1 MADGPRSS
9 RQTWWVAVKQPDGT
23 EAEPEVAQVWFK
35 DADQV
40 EEVLRLGDERG
51 LWPDQVRLIERVLP
65 AGRAAAAVEKLEGE
79 RDLARASAQK
89 LHQRCRQAEAHIA
102 YLEREAE
109 LDRQTIAILR
119 GQGKRA

>member
-1 MADGPRSS
+1 MTMSS

-35 DADQV
+35 DAHQV

-65 AGRAAAAVEKLEGE
+65 AGRAAAVDARLKTFEDAYWIAVETSDPQRWMEAAAFGKQ
-79 RDLARASAQK
+79 LAVAVRKQ
-89 LHQRCRQAEAHIA
+89 HH
-102 YLEREAE
+102 
-109 LDRQTIAILR
+109 D
-119 GQGKRA
+119 